1 MKTSSLVLLAG
12 VGFVAFTVMKARGG
26 GTVARNAAPASTR
39 YFGPTLNA
47 FSAYSREANPVA
59 DGTLADNYMDLLFA
73 PGGFYGG

>member
-26 GTVARNAAPASTR
+26 TVARNAAPASAR

-47 FSAYSREANPVA
+47 FSAYTREANPVA
-59 DGTLADNYMDLLFA
+59 DGTIADNYMDMLFA
-73 PGGFYGG
+73 PGGYYGGL